1 MHFFGLFFH
10 EFSHLAKEILPFF
23 TISILVGAFLD
34 SRLDSSRLITYFQN
48 KSQSVL
54 AACFLGMLLPLC
66 SCTSMPIAQA
76 LKAKGARIGVIVAL
90 LMITPFSWLYSLML
104 TYSLLGLSFVV
115 GHLLFALCSAL
126 ILGYLF
132 NFLQDMGVRGF
143 SVSPPP
149 LAEQT
154 CHNPAHAHYHHH
166 GEVSDTHES
175 RPSFGASVIRI
186 TRTLGPYLFL
196 ALVAA
201 SLVMSILPET
211 LLQSYVSQSLWLS
224 YGIAL
229 LCGLPFHACAG
240 EEVPIIFS
248 LLKLGMPTGP
258 VFSFMVTSVGTGI
271 PTIILAKKVLGM
283 RPTVLY
289 ITTHILLALCAGILF
304 QLVVPVFTR

>member
-10 EFSHLAKEILPFF
+10 ELSHLAKDILPFF
-23 TISILVGAFLD
+23 AISILVGAFLD
-34 SRLDSSRLITYFQN
+34 SRLDSSKLLSYFQN

-54 AACFLGMLLPLC
+54 AACFIGMLLPLC

-115 GHLLFALCSAL
+115 GHLIFALCSAL

-132 NFLQDMGVRGF
+132 NFLQDMGVQGF
-143 SVSPPP
+143 AWSPPP
-149 LAEQT
+149 LPDHT

-166 GEVSDTHES
+166 GDVSAVQEA
-175 RPSFGASVIRI
+175 RPSFLASVFRI
-186 TRTLGPYLFL
+186 ASTLGPYLIL
-196 ALVAA
+196 ALVVA
-201 SLVMSILPET
+201 SLVMTLLPET
-211 LLQSYVSQSLWLS
+211 LMQSYMSHSQVLS
-224 YGIAL
+224 YGIAI

-258 VFSFMVTSVGTGI
+258 VFCFMVTSVGTGI

-289 ITTHILLALCAGILF
+289 IVTHVVLAVCSGILF
-304 QLVVPVFTR
+304 QWFVPFFIR